1 MVGFLYA
8 EKLTNHGTFKA
19 YFLEY
24 MEIKR
29 GKDFIKCWI
38 FKRKK
43 NILYKSNIFPN
54 NPQNI

>member
-29 GKDFIKCWI
+29 GKDFIKRWI

-43 NILYKSNIFPN
+43 EHPL
-54 NPQNI
+54 